1 MAHDLAWSVLAW
13 SAVVGTASDMLPIG
27 SMRLQAGLP
36 PPTMGETCQAP
47 MQTGIDLSHL
57 LPESLALALEIE
69 RIERIAAGEKLRDIA
84 RDHERHW
91 QEYRE
96 GIQAPNQGPEGR
108 Q

>member
-1 MAHDLAWSVLAW
+1 
-13 SAVVGTASDMLPIG
+13 
-27 SMRLQAGLP
+27 
-36 PPTMGETCQAP
+36 MGETCQAP
-47 MQTGIDLSHL
+47 VQIGIDFSHL

-69 RIERIAAGEKLRDIA
+69 RIERIAAGENLGDIA

-96 GIQAPNQGPEGR
+96 SFQAPTQGPEDR